1 MQVLCCLFKRNQVL
15 VNRVPSGGF
24 SVEIAGAIALLAI
37 VLAAYFLPTLIAG
50 SGHPHRLAI
59 FVINLFFGWTLL
71 VWVGCIVWAVI
82 QRKEFERQK
91 L

>member
-1 MQVLCCLFKRNQVL
+1 MEVLFCLFEHNQVL
-15 VNRVPSGGF
+15 VNRAPNGVF
-24 SVEIAGAIALLAI
+24 SMEIAGAIALLAM
-37 VLAAYFLPTLIAG
+37 VLAVYFLPTLIAG

-59 FVINLFFGWTLL
+59 FLINLFFGWTLL

-82 QRKEFERQK
+82 QRKE